1 MIHTSV
7 GIPRCTAIRT
17 CASGLSHCSAV
28 PVFWFCCA
36 AKAEGF
42 LCDWCQKSTWRRVL
56 CTFAKSKCDDFS
68 AEMMISIY
76 KSGKQNCY
84 RIMNACDFITEKEK
98 ADSRI
103 GKFVAAH
110 LYFLHCGAKSVFQ
123 DQKLQPGDVSS
134 QALLQTATLISLIP
148 ATTNIFKLL
157 LPFPPLSAKKARCI
171 YRRLSPLRQTLVT
184 LSNIACHFVKPPFEA
199 HSKKMASVTAS
210 S

>member
-84 RIMNACDFITEKEK
+84 RIMNACDFIIEKEK
-98 ADSRI
+98 ANSRM
-103 GKFVAAH
+103 A
-110 LYFLHCGAKSVFQ
+110 
-123 DQKLQPGDVSS
+123 
-134 QALLQTATLISLIP
+134 
-148 ATTNIFKLL
+148 NLL
-157 LPFPPLSAKKARCI
+157 LHTYIFCIVEQKVLFKTKNYSQVMCPARLCF
-171 YRRLSPLRQTLVT
+171 RPQL
-184 LSNIACHFVKPPFEA
+184 
-199 HSKKMASVTAS
+199 
-210 S
+210 